1 MDILNEEFARLLKNS
16 GWKQSEAAKQLELS
30 PAVITRYLNNDTHP
44 SLTVL
49 KLFKLLIGDMKPLP
63 GTATLPQPDG
73 ELEPELDAVER
84 ELIRRLRQLPGQER
98 LRVVQGFCT
107 VLGALD
113 RKPVLVEAKRVIPR
127 PRPRAVKAAKR

>member
-49 KLFKLLIGDMKPLP
+49 KLFKLLIGDMRPLP
-63 GTATLPQPDG
+63 GTAPMPPMNG
-73 ELEPELDAVER
+73 ELEPPLDAVER
-84 ELIRRLRQLPGQER
+84 QLIGQLRQLSERER

-113 RKPVLVEAKRVIPR
+113 RKPVVVEPKRV
-127 PRPRAVKAAKR
+127 RPRAEKTARR